1 VPAFITGLVLNFAA
15 YGWLGLKTALLGAGL
30 GFTLLVS
37 FAVIRALG
45 MGDLKLVV
53 ALGAILGPRPLVA
66 VLFVTVL
73 LNGLIAV
80 AMIIRQRRV
89 GQTVRN
95 MGHMIGAVLSLH
107 LPGSDL
113 TIDNP
118 ELVKVPFGVAFEAA
132 VILYIAG
139 QIWKIL

>member
-1 VPAFITGLVLNFAA
+1 MG
-15 YGWLGLKTALLGAGL
+15 GGL
-30 GFTLLVS
+30 GFILLLP

-53 ALGAILGPRPLVA
+53 ALGAILGSRPLLA

-95 MGHMIGAVLSLH
+95 MGHMIGAMLSLH
-107 LPGSDL
+107 VPGSDL

-118 ELVKVPFGVAFEAA
+118 ELVKVPFGVAFAAA
-132 VILYIAG
+132 VILYTAG
-139 QIWKIL
+139 QIWKTS